1 VDAQIGV
8 ECTSVAVC
16 HLILCMHGKAA
27 QLKDVKFVMLDAF
40 EYAAE
45 HGDEECLVRALDV
58 SKRGNWRLPATYHLQ
73 SQRGLVCMEKLIQHV
88 LTSDLDSIDGY
99 RACEWLGIGM
109 VERAPLIVRTLAL
122 AQKCA
127 LQAFF

>member
-1 VDAQIGV
+1 MQ
-8 ECTSVAVC
+8 
-16 HLILCMHGKAA
+16 GKAA
-27 QLKDVKFVMLDAF
+27 QLKNVEFVMLDSF

-45 HGDEECLVRALDV
+45 HSDWESLELAFDL
-58 SKRGNWRLPATYHLQ
+58 SKQGNWRLPATYHLQ